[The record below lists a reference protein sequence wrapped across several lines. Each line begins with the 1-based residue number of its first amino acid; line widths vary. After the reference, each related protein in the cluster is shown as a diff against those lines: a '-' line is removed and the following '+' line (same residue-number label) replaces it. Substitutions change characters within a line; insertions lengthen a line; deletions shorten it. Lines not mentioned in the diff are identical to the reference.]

1 MTKIDK
7 DYETL
12 KRINLESEIQTFG
25 CSKASLMRMVK
36 EQAFP
41 GTELMF
47 AAGILSDAQEI
58 ISAEFNED
66 GWVSP
71 DQANQARQFLNRAKA
86 IMFMMMESRK
96 EPV

>member
-1 MTKIDK
+1 MTEKDK
-7 DYETL
+7 
-12 KRINLESEIQTFG
+12 LEWELQAYG

-58 ISAEFNED
+58 LSAEFNEN

>member
-1 MTKIDK
+1 MTEKEK
-7 DYETL
+7 
-12 KRINLESEIQTFG
+12 LEWELQAYG
-25 CSKASLMRMVK
+25 CSKAEVLRMVK

-58 ISAEFNED
+58 LSAEFNED